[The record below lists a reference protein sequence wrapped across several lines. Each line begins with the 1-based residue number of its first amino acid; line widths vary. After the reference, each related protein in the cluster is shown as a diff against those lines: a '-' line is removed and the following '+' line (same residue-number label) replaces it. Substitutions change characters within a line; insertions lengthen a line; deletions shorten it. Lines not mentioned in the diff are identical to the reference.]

1 MEKREYAGARKSYLR
16 PIGNQAACSD
26 NRSYDQ
32 MHKQIQQAMERTQSV
47 LADITHWSDNE
58 QQGCGCGQRPEP
70 RTCGCGQRPEPRTC
84 GCGQRPEPRTCG
96 CGQRPEPRA
105 CGCGQ
110 RPEPRT
116 VDCGS
121 CVQRPEAACGCQ
133 KADCSSAAENGG
145 CNPVNLC
152 ENVPLVTAYIPPQ
165 PYTGLVSPETALAR
179 GSSFTNLYWPWGP
192 GQKYDAR

>member
-16 PIGNQAACSD
+16 PVGNQAACSD

-47 LADITHWSDNE
+47 LADITHGSDNE
-58 QQGCGCGQRPEP
+58 QQGCGCGRRPEPKTCDCGKRPEP
-70 RTCGCGQRPEPRTC
+70 RK
-84 GCGQRPEPRTCG
+84 
-96 CGQRPEPRA
+96 
-105 CGCGQ
+105 
-110 RPEPRT
+110 

-121 CVQRPEAACGCQ
+121 CAQRPEAACGCQ
-133 KADCSSAAENGG
+133 KANCSSAVENGG
-145 CNPVNLC
+145 CDPVNLC
-152 ENVPLVTAYIPPQ
+152 EDVPLVTAYIPPQ

>member
-16 PIGNQAACSD
+16 PVGNQAACSD

-47 LADITHWSDNE
+47 LADITHESDNE
-58 QQGCGCGQRPEP
+58 RQGCSCGRRPEPRACDCGQRPEP
-70 RTCGCGQRPEPRTC
+70 RTCG
-84 GCGQRPEPRTCG
+84 
-96 CGQRPEPRA
+96 

-121 CVQRPEAACGCQ
+121 CAQRPEAACGCQ
-133 KADCSSAAENGG
+133 KANCSSENGG

-152 ENVPLVTAYIPPQ
+152 EDVPLVTAYIPPQ

>member
-16 PIGNQAACSD
+16 PVGNQAACSD

-47 LADITHWSDNE
+47 LADITHESDNE
-58 QQGCGCGQRPEP
+58 RQGCSCGRRPEPRACDCGQRPEP
-70 RTCGCGQRPEPRTC
+70 RTCG
-84 GCGQRPEPRTCG
+84 
-96 CGQRPEPRA
+96 

-121 CVQRPEAACGCQ
+121 CAQRPPVAAKKPIAAQ
-133 KADCSSAAENGG
+133 KMG
-145 CNPVNLC
+145 
-152 ENVPLVTAYIPPQ
+152 
-165 PYTGLVSPETALAR
+165 
-179 GSSFTNLYWPWGP
+179 
-192 GQKYDAR
+192 DAILSICVKMCRSLRHIFRLSRTRA

>member
-16 PIGNQAACSD
+16 PVGNQAACSD

-47 LADITHWSDNE
+47 LADITHGSDNE
-58 QQGCGCGQRPEP
+58 QQGCGCGRRPEPKTCDCGKRPEP
-70 RTCGCGQRPEPRTC
+70 RK
-84 GCGQRPEPRTCG
+84 
-96 CGQRPEPRA
+96 
-105 CGCGQ
+105 
-110 RPEPRT
+110 

-121 CVQRPEAACGCQ
+121 CAQRPEAACGCQ
-133 KADCSSAAENGG
+133 KANCSSAVENGG
-145 CNPVNLC
+145 CDPVNLC
-152 ENVPLVTAYIPPQ
+152 EEVPLVTAYIPPQ

>member
-47 LADITHWSDNE
+47 LADITHGSDNE
-58 QQGCGCGQRPEP
+58 QQG
-70 RTCGCGQRPEPRTC
+70 
-84 GCGQRPEPRTCG
+84 CG